1 MKSICAILL
10 AACLTSLLGCAAT
23 SPSLTNSPSPNIH
36 RSDKILGQSVQK
48 RPISA
53 TTLTDTASPN
63 PQTVLLVCGI
73 HGNEAAA
80 TPSFWRLIGFLQS
93 NPILL
98 KNRSV
103 IIVPALNPD
112 GIAAHQR
119 YNANGVD
126 LNRNF
131 GANNRKNS
139 NRYGRE
145 PLSEPESQIL
155 HDLILN
161 SNPAR
166 IVMMHQ
172 PLKCIDYDGP
182 AQPLAQHMARFT
194 SLPVK
199 KLGSR
204 PGSLGSWAGNDL
216 NIPIITFE
224 LHRDAND
231 IPSTQIWHRYIDAI
245 LAAVTFPDDPTIT
258 TTGK

>member
-1 MKSICAILL
+1 MKSIYIAIFAL
-10 AACLTSLLGCAAT
+10 CLTSLFGCAVT
-23 SPSLTNSPSPNIH
+23 PSPPLVSSTIH
-36 RSDKILGQSVQK
+36 RTDQILGRSIQD

-53 TTLTDTASPN
+53 TTLTDTTATSPD
-63 PQTVLLVCGI
+63 TVLLVCGI

-80 TPSFWRLIGFLQS
+80 TPAFWRLIGFLEQ
-93 NPILL
+93 NPALL
-98 KNRSV
+98 KDRSV

-112 GIAAHQR
+112 GIAAKQR
-119 YNANGVD
+119 FNANGID

-145 PLSEPESQIL
+145 ALSEPESQIL

-161 SNPAR
+161 AKPDR
-166 IVMMHQ
+166 IIMMHQ

-182 AQPLAQHMARFT
+182 AQPLAEHMGKFT

-224 LHRDAND
+224 LHRDANS
-231 IPSTQIWHRYIDAI
+231 IPSIDIWDRYIDSI
-245 LAAVTFPDDPTIT
+245 LAAITFPDDPTIT